1 MDARKA
7 VCVRLDMAFRCD
19 EELGEWVPCTEV
31 REIHAPIEELPC
43 VLTLP
48 FESQD
53 EMEASK
59 VYVLCPQHR
68 RLEEVEQ
75 RLPHG
80 VRSVCGCEICGLS
93 SFEIS
98 DWSPGQ
104 SKPVYIPFRWRLFQ
118 RTPDGPLNVAAD
130 VAEIRCERA
139 GVRLRWHNF
148 ALSAWAVRR
157 RWEFTRLLVDGK
169 WQPWTT
175 CTDVFMPPN
184 VVDLVFEALTEGIYR
199 RYGIRPSVLSSMT
212 GEKMLT
218 AYIERPFDIHI
229 VYLKGFLAE
238 VVKNF
243 DEMFPY
249 EETNPYP
256 ILCQCLG
263 IRPPKSLRRA
273 YTYNPYA
280 IIWYMLL
287 RQLGLQEVS
296 LMQPFLDME
305 YDFADM
311 SICEFYFDPKTQRVE
326 RHEEDERRL
335 WQALEYHARWLCEQK
350 GEKALAEFL
359 LRKYVW
365 GVIRQCH
372 REILLKFQR
381 YGAQLSEA
389 VKQLLLSEGMTRYV
403 CDAIAWEVEAIT
415 SGDEPQR
422 ILYKPEILRYECCV
436 NGYDFRLIHHTDEL
450 APIGI
455 ALHNCL
461 ASYRDCVI
469 EKESIIIAVRRGKRY
484 VACIEVEQSGCIVQ
498 ALGKCNQ
505 RLKGRILAICRAWA
519 QCVGLSV
526 DVDHLDVLD
535 GDEEAANFMEELVI
549 TAIPYRRAM
558 EEVAPEELETLPEE
572 EIEAGYYCL
581 LGEYLARSV
590 RCAVTAPT
598 WMRFRGEMEYLM
610 YVFPRGERLYRA
622 ALDGSVE
629 AARVLGLLYQRGRP
643 MPCDVG
649 RALYWLSWA
658 AERGDDEA
666 ALAAER
672 LQRAIASGRTERDL
686 AILRG
691 IERLH
696 RRFPKGNCLIGA

>member
-7 VCVRLDMAFRCD
+7 VCGMLDMAFRYD
-19 EELGEWVPCTEV
+19 EDSYEWLPCTEAL
-31 REIHAPIEELPC
+31 EIHAPIEELPC
-43 VLTLP
+43 VLTLS
-48 FESQD
+48 FEGLEEID
-53 EMEASK
+53 DDK
-59 VYVLCPQHR
+59 DYVFCLQHR

-75 RLPHG
+75 RLPNG

-93 SFEIS
+93 RHEDF
-98 DWSPGQ
+98 DLSPGQ
-104 SKPVYIPFRWRLFQ
+104 SETLYIPFRWRLFQ

-130 VAEIRCERA
+130 VAEIHYECD

-148 ALSAWAVRR
+148 SLSAWVARR

-175 CTDVFMPPN
+175 CTAVRIPSEI
-184 VVDLVFEALTEGIYR
+184 VGLVLEALEEGVYR
-199 RYGIRPSVLSSMT
+199 RYGIRPSILSNMT
-212 GEKMLT
+212 GAKMLT

-238 VVKNF
+238 AVEDF

-256 ILCQCLG
+256 ILCNCLG
-263 IRPPKSLRRA
+263 IRPPKSVRRA

-280 IIWYMLL
+280 VIWYMLL
-287 RQLGLQEVS
+287 RQLGLQDVS
-296 LMQPFLDME
+296 LMQPFLELE
-305 YDFADM
+305 YEFAGM
-311 SICEFYFDPKTQRVE
+311 SIDEFYFEPKTQRVE
-326 RHEEDERRL
+326 RREEEERCL
-335 WQALEYHARWLCEQK
+335 WHALERHARWLCGQK

-359 LRKYVW
+359 SRYYVW
-365 GVIRQCH
+365 GGVTQRH
-372 REILLKFQR
+372 GEILLNFQR

-389 VKQLLLSEGMTRYV
+389 VKQLLLSEGMTKYV
-403 CDAIAWEVEAIT
+403 RDAISWEVEAIL

-422 ILYKPEILRYECCV
+422 ILYRPEILRYECCV

-461 ASYRDCVI
+461 ASYRDYVI
-469 EKESIIIAVRRGKRY
+469 EKESIIIAVRQGERY
-484 VACIEVEQSGCIVQ
+484 LACIEVGQSGCIVQ
-498 ALGKCNQ
+498 ALGKYNQ
-505 RLKGRILAICRAWA
+505 RLRGRVLAIYRAWA
-519 QCVGLSV
+519 RYVGLSV

-535 GDEEAANFMEELVI
+535 GDEEATNFMEDIVMTPL
-549 TAIPYRRAM
+549 PYRRAM
-558 EEVAPEELETLPEE
+558 EEVALEELETLPEE
-572 EIEAGYYCL
+572 EIEEGYYCL

-590 RCAVTAPT
+590 RCAVAAPP

-622 ALDGSVE
+622 ALSGSVE
-629 AARVLGLLYQRGRP
+629 AAHVLGLLYQRGWP
-643 MPCDVG
+643 IPCDVE
-649 RALYWLSWA
+649 RARYWLSWA

-666 ALAAER
+666 ALVAER
-672 LQRAIASGRTERDL
+672 LQRAIASGSMERDL

-696 RRFPKGNCLIGA
+696 RRFPMKRGVA